1 MNQHAENL
9 LVHFRRIEDIKREAL
24 DLPSVDLDQRR
35 LHDLEMLINRAFYPL
50 QGYLRRADYESVLDN
65 MRLANGSLWPM
76 PITLDIDE
84 KTAQSITPG
93 SRLALRD
100 QEGFLVAVLNVAD
113 IWQADK
119 TREAMA
125 VYGTDD
131 PQAHPG
137 VRRLFEETGQFYAGG
152 AIEGVHPP
160 IHYDFRELRL
170 TPAEIHRQFSRNGW
184 RNVIALHTSGFLH
197 RAHREMAMRAAR
209 AANANIL
216 LHPTS
221 GGLRHPGDAGHFTR
235 INCWKAFA
243 ENFPR
248 NMIMLGLT
256 GIAARWAGPREA
268 LWHAIIRKNY
278 GCSHIMISGDHADPF
293 EGAEDGRR
301 FYERGKAREMVRSF
315 EPETGIGMIAAD
327 EMLYVE
333 EMADF
338 IPADSVKPE
347 MTIRRI
353 SDSELIRRLEKG
365 LDIPEW
371 FSYASIIDE
380 LRLAHPQRSRQGFT
394 IFMTGLS
401 GSGKSTLA
409 SVLMV
414 KFMEMRGR
422 PVTLLDGDIVR
433 KNLSSELNFSKEHR
447 NLNVTRIGFVA
458 SEITKNGGIAIC
470 APIAPYEESRRHNRE
485 LIGRHGGFVEV
496 YVATPIEVCEQRDR
510 KGLYAKARAGKV
522 LGVTGVSDPYI
533 PPSNPEITIDTST
546 MNPEE
551 AAQQVLL
558 YLAEEGY
565 IS

>member
-1 MNQHAENL
+1 MNHHSENL

-50 QGYLRRADYESVLDN
+50 PGYLCRADYESVLNN
-65 MRLANGSLWPM
+65 MRLSNGSLWPI

-84 KTAQSITPG
+84 KTAQSISPG

-100 QEGFLVAVLNVAD
+100 QEGFLIAVLNVAD

-119 TREAMA
+119 TREALA

-170 TPAEIHRQFSRNGW
+170 TPAETHRQFSRNGW
-184 RNVIALHTSGFLH
+184 RNVIALHTDGVLH

-256 GIAARWAGPREA
+256 SIAARWAGPREA

-278 GCSHIMISGDHADPF
+278 GCSHIMIADDHADPF

-301 FYERGKAREMVRSF
+301 FYERGRAREMVQSF
-315 EPETGIGMIAAD
+315 EAETGIGMIAAD

-353 SDSELIRRLEKG
+353 SDAELIRRLEKG

-371 FSYASIIDE
+371 FSYPGIIDE
-380 LRLAHPQRSRQGFT
+380 LRRAHPQRSRQGFT

-409 SVLMV
+409 RVLMV

-470 APIAPYEESRRHNRE
+470 APIAPYEESRRLNRE
-485 LIGRHGGFVEV
+485 LISRHGGFVEV

-533 PPSNPEITIDTST
+533 PPSNPEITIDTSA

-551 AAQQVLL
+551 AAQQVML